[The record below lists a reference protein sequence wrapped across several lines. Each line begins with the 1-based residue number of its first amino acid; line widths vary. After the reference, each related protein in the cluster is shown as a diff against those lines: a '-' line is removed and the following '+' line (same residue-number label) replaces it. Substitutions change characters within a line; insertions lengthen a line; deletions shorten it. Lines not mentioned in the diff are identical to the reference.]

1 MLILS
6 LPLSFRLLVHNS
18 FKNLA
23 YLGSCFIASN
33 RGMFTSTFLNVSKIS
48 FSISSIFLLEIALGG
63 NGRGICY
70 FSFSLYCY
78 LDIEYK
84 IEMKKQFFSSLDLLE
99 NEVSVI
105 ILIYIHFFYEKPFSG
120 MICSIFLLLCLRLQ
134 VLL

>member
-1 MLILS
+1 MSIELRRSDSTAWMNNSGTPKSSSSELDLDRPNIEDY
-6 LPLSFRLLVHNS
+6 LPS
-18 FKNLA
+18 
-23 YLGSCFIASN
+23 GSTIQQEPH
-33 RGMFTSTFLNVSKIS
+33 GKLFLY
-48 FSISSIFLLEIALGG
+48 A
-63 NGRGICY
+63 